1 MLPESRFELKF
12 GESEVNE
19 IQESER
25 KKRMRRKQEER
36 VREGG
41 GGEGACKNVEKTR
54 HTTVSTCIY
63 HGMLKY
69 IQNIINH
76 PK

>member
-12 GESEVNE
+12 GESEGSE

-36 VREGG
+36 VRERGG
-41 GGEGACKNVEKTR
+41 GGKERVKT
-54 HTTVSTCIY
+54 
-63 HGMLKY
+63 
-69 IQNIINH
+69 
-76 PK
+76 